1 MFIYIFTVIKYTLNL
16 KPIMLLF
23 THIIFLIKM
32 VNETIK
38 PTYAFHFQLNLN
50 VIITITLILASFNYF
65 ICPAKY
71 QTFILLFY
79 LLLVG
84 RVFFEFLKQ
93 LYTQDFILFK
103 DSS

>member
-1 MFIYIFTVIKYTLNL
+1 MRQNKANLCFSFPIKSQCHHY
-16 KPIMLLF
+16 
-23 THIIFLIKM
+23 
-32 VNETIK
+32 
-38 PTYAFHFQLNLN
+38 Y
-50 VIITITLILASFNYF
+50 ITLILASFNYF

-84 RVFFEFLKQ
+84 RDFLEFLKQ